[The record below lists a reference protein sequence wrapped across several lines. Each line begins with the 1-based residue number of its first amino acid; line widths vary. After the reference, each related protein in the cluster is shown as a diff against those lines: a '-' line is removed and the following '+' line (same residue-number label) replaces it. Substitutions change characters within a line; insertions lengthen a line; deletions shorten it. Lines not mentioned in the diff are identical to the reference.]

1 MSCLSMP
8 LFISAEG
15 TLSLFLHSNFDP
27 GPQVHLYA
35 CLSPLSKHDLKLI
48 CGKTPLTWSFFFI
61 LHSLNILPSQIQY
74 LLNESMNK
82 LFCAYL
88 HWWCAIP
95 YILWHSNIWAVTLC
109 HFPC

>member
-48 CGKTPLTWSFFFI
+48 CGKTPLT
-61 LHSLNILPSQIQY
+61 
-74 LLNESMNK
+74 
-82 LFCAYL
+82 
-88 HWWCAIP
+88 
-95 YILWHSNIWAVTLC
+95 
-109 HFPC
+109 